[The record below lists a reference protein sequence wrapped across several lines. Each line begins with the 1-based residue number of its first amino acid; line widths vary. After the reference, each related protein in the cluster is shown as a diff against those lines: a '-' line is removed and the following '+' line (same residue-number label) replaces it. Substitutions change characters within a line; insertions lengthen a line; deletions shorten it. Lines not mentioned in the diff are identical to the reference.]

1 MKRLLFFSL
10 LILPLTVFAQ
20 IKIDISPYFVNDSSR
35 VLYWSINGKKLNISD
50 FPFLLE
56 WTKNSLDT
64 IVFIHSSSGTLKYD
78 TTFVLFPK
86 KSNLLLTPDNDG
98 SFDIIRK
105 HSMKR
110 GKNRAKF
117 IVKNTGSDTIICC
130 FASETALVGQIF
142 KESSSSGWLKPFI
155 TPYSSNIFHVI
166 VFKAHNLDYYVLG
179 EEEALLFGD
188 KNCSIVGWN
197 DDQYNCLS
205 KEVSFKLRLFKRK
218 KIIIQFDNNTNKI
231 DLYWPQIKPSKKK
244 V

>member
-1 MKRLLFFSL
+1 MKKLLFFSL

-35 VLYWSINGKKLNISD
+35 VSYWSINGKKLNISD

-86 KSNLLLTPDNDG
+86 KSNLLFTPDNDG

-130 FASETALVGQIF
+130 FARLLEKLQKLHLERLSILLLTQKLTEDLWMCQMKLTKLLIF
-142 KESSSSGWLKPFI
+142 
-155 TPYSSNIFHVI
+155 
-166 VFKAHNLDYYVLG
+166 
-179 EEEALLFGD
+179 
-188 KNCSIVGWN
+188 
-197 DDQYNCLS
+197 
-205 KEVSFKLRLFKRK
+205 
-218 KIIIQFDNNTNKI
+218 
-231 DLYWPQIKPSKKK
+231 
-244 V
+244 